1 MTDRPDVDV
10 RSLAKH
16 WWALAIRGVLAIL
29 FGILTAFV
37 PGLTLT
43 ALIFMFG
50 AYAIIEGGFNVIA
63 GIRGRRVERAW
74 WALILEGVVSIAA
87 GVIAFIMP
95 GLTAL
100 ALLYLIA
107 AWAIV
112 TGVLEIAAAIR
123 LRRQIEGEWYLVL
136 TGALSL
142 IFGALVLYSPGAGA
156 LALVLWIGAYAIVF
170 GVLLVA
176 VAFRLRSAR
185 DELPGALPH
194 GASAR

>member
-1 MTDRPDVDV
+1 MTDRSDVEI
-10 RSLAKH
+10 RSLANN

-37 PGLTLT
+37 PGLTLS

-50 AYAIIEGGFNVIA
+50 VYAIVEGGFNVIA
-63 GIRGRRVERAW
+63 GIQGRRAERAW

-123 LRRQIEGEWYLVL
+123 LRRQIEGEWCLVV
-136 TGALSL
+136 TGVLSL

-156 LALVLWIGAYAIVF
+156 LALVLWIGAYAMVF
-170 GVLLVA
+170 GVLVVA

-185 DELPGALPH
+185 DELPEALPH

>member
-16 WWALAIRGVLAIL
+16 WWALAIRGVLAML
-29 FGILTAFV
+29 FGILTVFV
-37 PGLTLT
+37 PGLTLS

-50 AYAIIEGGFNVIA
+50 AYALIEGGFNVIA

-123 LRRQIEGEWYLVL
+123 LRRQIEGEWALVL
-136 TGALSL
+136 TGVSSL

-176 VAFRLRSAR
+176 VAFRLRSVR
-185 DELPGALPH
+185 EELPGALPH